1 MQKFKNKHVVI
12 FGASSGMGRSVSI
25 KLLELGA
32 NVSIC
37 ARRKEYLDEIV
48 NIKNDCCLGLSTDV
62 TNKLQVK
69 KFISEAIKKFGPID
83 YLVNSAGVMYYQK
96 MTNNGYDEWLSMVN
110 INVIG
115 LLNILHSSLESLVES
130 KGMLINITSDAG
142 RQAFP
147 GLAVYSGTKAFMEFT
162 LRGLRHELVESGVR
176 VVNIQPGNVATSLH
190 SMSSEEDAVI
200 DYKSENDCGFL
211 DPENIADSIIY
222 AMGQPA
228 KVAVNEILI
237 EPQSEPI

>member
-25 KLLELGA
+25 ELLELGA
-32 NVSIC
+32 NISIC
-37 ARRKEYLDEIV
+37 ARRKEHLDEIV
-48 NIKNDCCLGLSTDV
+48 NIKNDCCLGIPTDV

-83 YLVNSAGVMYYQK
+83 YLVNSAGVMYYQR
-96 MTNNGYDEWLSMVN
+96 MTNNSYDEWLSMVN

-115 LLNILHSSLESLVES
+115 LLNILHSSLKSLVES

-190 SMSSEEDAVI
+190 SMSSEKDAVT

-211 DPENIADSIIY
+211 DPENIADCIIY
-222 AMGQPA
+222 AMTQPA
-228 KVAVNEILI
+228 KVAINEILI